1 MHSLGEI
8 RDIRDTE
15 LELMLSWRN
24 APSARQ
30 NMYTRHVISLEEHL
44 GWWDKTKVDSRH
56 RYFMYAYESKP
67 FGIVGFN
74 NIDTVNKNSSWAFY
88 ASPDAPRGTGS
99 RMEFLALDHAFDNLS
114 LHKLFCE
121 VLAFNEPVI
130 KLHKK
135 FGFEVEGVFKEHH
148 LGDDG
153 FVDVYRLGLL
163 ASQWRANRE
172 SMHNQLSKMMRAP
185 S

>member
-1 MHSLGEI
+1 MQSLGTI
-8 RDIRDTE
+8 RDIDDTE

-24 APSARQ
+24 APAARR

-44 GWWDKTKVDSRH
+44 AWWEKTKIEKRH
-56 RYFMYAYESKP
+56 LYYMYEYNSEAL
-67 FGIVGFN
+67 GIVGFN

-99 RMEFLALDHAFDNLS
+99 RMEFLALEYAFCALS

-130 KLHKK
+130 KLHQK
-135 FGFEVEGVFKEHH
+135 FGFKVEGVFKEHH
-148 LGDDG
+148 LNDNG
-153 FVDVYRLGLL
+153 FVDIHRLGLL
-163 ASQWRANRE
+163 ASEWGAVRGAMY
-172 SMHNQLSKMMRAP
+172 SKLSKMIKAQ